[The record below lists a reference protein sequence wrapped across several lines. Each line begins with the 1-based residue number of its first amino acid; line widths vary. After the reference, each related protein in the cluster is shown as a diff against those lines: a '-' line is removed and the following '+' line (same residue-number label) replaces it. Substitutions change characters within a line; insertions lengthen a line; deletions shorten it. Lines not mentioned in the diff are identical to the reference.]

1 MVKHIDEKGLEEIEN
16 SQGVI
21 LVDFYATWCPPCKKL
36 APVLDE
42 LASSR
47 KYNIVSINVDE
58 NINAATK
65 YSVDTIP
72 TLIVFKDGKPVK
84 SSVGFIPKEKVMEML
99 DEYMI

>member
-16 SQGVI
+16 MKGVV

-47 KYNIVSINVDE
+47 KYNIASINVDE
-58 NINAATK
+58 NTNVAVK
-65 YSVDTIP
+65 YGVNTIP
-72 TLIVFKDGKPVK
+72 TLIVFKDGNPVRT
-84 SSVGFIPKEKVMEML
+84 SVGFIDKEKVMEMM
-99 DEYMI
+99 DEYID